1 MSNDYWNQQQ
11 NGHNPTEHNA
21 KPGSGS
27 LLHDYRQK
35 QRNEQGFPHYP
46 PASSMPLTPGP
57 SQESPMPIQGSPVQ
71 GQQPQ
76 IWPPAQS
83 WPSGNKVQPLPQSRP
98 QEHGWVANTMQTVRR
113 WSGRMSA
120 VPPVD
125 QNPLVLYHPPTSPT
139 PLPKAARWKRSRSV
153 RVAMMMKHRRSRW
166 QQARPRVG
174 KIVSIIM
181 IVVLGVLVLST
192 FSASAYA
199 YKYYQDQLPRLQGLA
214 NQQIEQTTRIYD
226 RNGLLLYEAYSIG
239 RRTPVEY
246 RYIPQVMQDAQTSAE
261 DPTFWTNS
269 GVDPVGIVRA
279 ATQYAQK
286 GAVQSGG
293 STITQQ
299 LIKNL
304 TNDTAVTINRKIP
317 EAALAIGLTQQYSK
331 AKILEMYFNLS
342 AYGAQNLGVEA
353 AVEDYF
359 HLSQQCDKNFK
370 CTPGIYYL
378 SCLDAAHELQCNPS
392 NCATSKYCSPILGL
406 ARASLLAGM
415 PQDPPT
421 YDPTFGFIDQT
432 TGQKY
437 YLERQQYVLEQMLK
451 YQVLVPGLGTIT
463 PDMAHQVEAMTAKMQ
478 FPKYTH
484 AYYHGDEHFVNWV
497 ISQLVALLGETF
509 FTGGFNI
516 RTTIDSNLEAYVEQ
530 AVHRHLD
537 KSEQQ
542 YFGYGYGPLNTVNDV
557 NDAAVVVMDAHT
569 GEVLAMDGSAN
580 YNSKDPKVQGNF
592 NAALA
597 PRQPGS
603 TIKPIVYAAAFQ
615 QGWYPGMVVPDFK
628 TYFPKGDGS
637 SNALNAYI
645 PNDYQNQYSNT
656 NTTVRNAIADSRNVP
671 AVKASLF
678 AGLGNVINLA
688 QRFGINTLNPQK
700 DSNVSFALGTSGIP
714 LEQMVGAY
722 QVFAN
727 QGTRVPP
734 RNVLDIWDNYGR
746 QLYHFDPTHP
756 GGTQV
761 ISPQIAFM
769 MTSILSD
776 EVARKSEF
784 WPDHDLSFWGPVGY
798 ADSPNAGYPNVAAK
812 TGTTSD
818 FKDNWT
824 IGYTSEAVVG
834 VWAGN
839 ANDEPMQ
846 NVIGITGAAPIWHSV
861 MTYISGMCDTSYD
874 NIPCGKMDLVLK
886 PKTFTAPSGVIQ
898 YCTSPANGLGTGS
911 NCDWMLNGEQPG
923 SAGYVGGTN
932 TPIVTP
938 TP

>member
-11 NGHNPTEHNA
+11 NGHNPTEHN
-21 KPGSGS
+21 GSRGPGS
-27 LLHDYRQK
+27 LLHGYRQQ
-35 QRNEQGFPHYP
+35 QRNEQGFPNYP
-46 PASSMPLTPGP
+46 PTSSMPSPN
-57 SQESPMPIQGSPVQ
+57 SPMPAQGPAAQ
-71 GQQPQ
+71 GQQPEA
-76 IWPPAQS
+76 WPSAQS
-83 WPSGNKVQPLPQSRP
+83 WPSGNRAQPQSQA
-98 QEHGWVANTMQTVRR
+98 QEHGWVANTIQTVRR

-125 QNPLVLYHPPTSPT
+125 QNPLVLYRPPTTPM
-139 PLPKAARWKRSRSV
+139 PLPKATRWKRSRSV

-166 QQARPRVG
+166 QEAQPKIG

-181 IVVLGVLVLST
+181 VVILGVLVMST

-199 YKYYQDQLPRLQGLA
+199 YNYYQSQLPRLQGLA

-226 RNGLLLYEAYSIG
+226 RNGLLLYEAYNQNQGGG

-246 RYIPQVMQDAQTSAE
+246 QYIPQVLQDAQTSAE

-279 ATQYAQK
+279 ATQYAQS

-304 TNDTAVTINRKIP
+304 TNDTAVTLNRKIP

-342 AYGAQNLGVEA
+342 PYGSQNLGVEA
-353 AVEDYF
+353 AAEDYF
-359 HLSQQCDKNFK
+359 QLTQQCDKNFK
-370 CTPGIYYL
+370 CTPGLYYL
-378 SCLDAAHELQCNPS
+378 NCNAAHEMQCDPTH
-392 NCATSKYCSPILGL
+392 CATSKYCSPMLGL

-421 YDPTFGFIDQT
+421 YDPTFGFIDQA

-451 YQVLVPGLGTIT
+451 YQVVVPGLGTIT
-463 PDMAHQVEAMTAKMQ
+463 QDMANQAEAMTAKMQ
-478 FPKYTH
+478 FPKYAHT
-484 AYYHGDEHFVNWV
+484 YYHGDQHFVNWV
-497 ISQLVALLGETF
+497 ISQMVALLGETF

-537 KSEQQ
+537 VQEQQ

-557 NDAAVVVMDAHT
+557 NDAAVVVMNAHT

-580 YNSKDPKVQGNF
+580 YNSKDIKVQGNF

-597 PRQPGS
+597 ARQPGS

-615 QGWYPGMVVPDFK
+615 QGWYPGMVVPDYK
-628 TYFPKGDGS
+628 TYFPKGDGAVNIS
-637 SNALNAYI
+637 GAYV
-645 PNDYQNQYSNT
+645 PNDYMNQYSNS
-656 NTTVRNAIADSRNVP
+656 NTTVRNALADSRNVP
-671 AVKASLF
+671 AIKASMF
-678 AGLGNVINLA
+678 AGVSNVISLA
-688 QRFGINTLNPQK
+688 QRFGITTLSQQQDN
-700 DSNVSFALGTSGIP
+700 NASFALGTSGIP

-727 QGTRVPP
+727 QGTRIPP
-734 RNVLDIWDNYGR
+734 RNVLDIWDNYGH
-746 QLYHFDPTHP
+746 QIYHFDPTHP
-756 GGTQV
+756 GGSQV
-761 ISPQIAFM
+761 ISPQIAFL

-776 EVARKSEF
+776 EVARKAEF

-798 ADSPNAGYPNVAAK
+798 ANSPNAGYPNVAAK
-812 TGTTSD
+812 TGTTND

-861 MTYISGMCDTSYD
+861 MTYVSGMCDTAYD
-874 NIPCGKMDLVLK
+874 GIPCGKMDVVLK
-886 PKTFTAPSGVIQ
+886 PQTFTAPSGVVQ

-923 SAGYVGGTN
+923 SAGFTGTGGKNKPT
-932 TPIVTP
+932 VTP
-938 TP
+938 

>member
-1 MSNDYWNQQQ
+1 MNNDYWNQQQ
-11 NGHNPTEHNA
+11 NGHNPTEHNGSPA
-21 KPGSGS
+21 SGS
-27 LLHDYRQK
+27 LLHGYRPQ

-46 PASSMPLTPGP
+46 PNSSMSSAPGASP
-57 SQESPMPIQGSPVQ
+57 NSPMPVQGPAAQ

-76 IWPPAQS
+76 AWPPAQS
-83 WPSGNKVQPLPQSRP
+83 WPSGNRVQP

-125 QNPLVLYHPPTSPT
+125 QNPLVLYRPPTTPM
-139 PLPKAARWKRSRSV
+139 PLPKATRWKRSRSM
-153 RVAMMMKHRRSRW
+153 RVAMMMKHRRTRW
-166 QQARPRVG
+166 QQAQPRVG
-174 KIVSIIM
+174 KIVSLIM
-181 IVVLGVLVLST
+181 IVILSVLVLST

-199 YKYYQDQLPRLQGLA
+199 YNYYQSQLPRLQGLA
-214 NQQIEQTTRIYD
+214 NQQVEQTTRIYD
-226 RNGLLLYEAYSIG
+226 RNGLLLYEAYNQNQGGG

-246 RYIPQVMQDAQTSAE
+246 QNIPQVLQDAQTSAE

-269 GVDPVGIVRA
+269 GIDPVGIVRA
-279 ATQYAQK
+279 ATQYAQT

-304 TNDTAVTINRKIP
+304 TNDTAVTLNRKIP

-342 AYGAQNLGVEA
+342 PYGAQNLGVEA
-353 AVEDYF
+353 AAEDYF
-359 HLSQQCDKNFK
+359 RLTQQCDKNFK
-370 CTPGIYYL
+370 CTPGLYYL
-378 SCLDAAHELQCNPS
+378 NCDAAHELQCDPPH
-392 NCATSKYCSPILGL
+392 CTTSKYCNPMLGL

-451 YQVLVPGLGTIT
+451 YQVFVPGLGTIT
-463 PDMAHQVEAMTAKMQ
+463 QDMVNQAEAMTAKMQ
-478 FPKYTH
+478 FPKYNH
-484 AYYHGDEHFVNWV
+484 AYYNGDEHFVNWV
-497 ISQLVALLGETF
+497 ISQMVALLGETF

-516 RTTIDSNLEAYVEQ
+516 RTSIDSNLEAYVQ
-530 AVHRHLD
+530 RAVHRHLD
-537 KSEQQ
+537 EPEQQ

-557 NDAAVVVMDAHT
+557 NDAAVVVMNSHT
-569 GEVLAMDGSAN
+569 GEILAMDGSAN
-580 YNSKDPKVQGNF
+580 YNSKDVKVQGNF

-615 QGWYPGMVVPDFK
+615 QGWYPGMVIPDYK
-628 TYFPKGDGS
+628 TYFPKGNGS
-637 SNALNAYI
+637 LDVKDAYV
-645 PNDYQNQYSNT
+645 PNDYMNQYSNSY
-656 NTTVRNAIADSRNVP
+656 TTIRNALADSRNVP
-671 AVKASLF
+671 AIKASMF
-678 AGLGNVINLA
+678 AGVSNVISLA
-688 QRFGINTLNPQK
+688 QRFGITTLSQQQDN
-700 DSNVSFALGTSGIP
+700 NASFALGTSGIP
-714 LEQMVGAY
+714 LVQMVGAY

-734 RNVLDIWDNYGR
+734 RSVLDIWDNYGH
-746 QLYHFDPTHP
+746 QLYHFDPTRP
-756 GGTQV
+756 GGSQV
-761 ISPQIAFM
+761 ISPQIAFL

-776 EVARKSEF
+776 EVARKAEF

-798 ADSPNAGYPNVAAK
+798 AYAPNAGYPNVAAK
-812 TGTTSD
+812 TGTTND

-861 MTYISGMCDTSYD
+861 MTYVSGMCNTSYD

-886 PKTFTAPSGVIQ
+886 PRTFTAPSGVIQ

-923 SAGYVGGTN
+923 SPGYVGGKN
-932 TPIVTP
+932 TPAVTP